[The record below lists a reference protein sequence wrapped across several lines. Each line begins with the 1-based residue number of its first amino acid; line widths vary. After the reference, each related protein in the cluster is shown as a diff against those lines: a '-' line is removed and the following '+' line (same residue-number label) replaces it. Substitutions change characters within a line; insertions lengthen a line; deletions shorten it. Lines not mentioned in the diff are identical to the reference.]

1 MDVDNTIQDMK
12 YYKLIL
18 DNISV
23 GMQIVQLL
31 YDDQGKPID
40 YLFLDVN
47 SEYEKFIGFAK
58 EEILGK
64 TATDFNSNIEP
75 EWFIKYGQI
84 VKERKTDRFE
94 LFNEYHGCWFDVL
107 TVPLGEQDKFAIIYT
122 DITERKK
129 SAQALLACCHMN

>member
-1 MDVDNTIQDMK
+1 MDVDNTIQDKK

-75 EWFIKYGQI
+75 
-84 VKERKTDRFE
+84 
-94 LFNEYHGCWFDVL
+94 
-107 TVPLGEQDKFAIIYT
+107 
-122 DITERKK
+122 
-129 SAQALLACCHMN
+129 